1 MGMLGYLLGVLLLGV
16 PLYKL
21 LPRAGM
27 NPMWALVCLVPIA
40 GIALL
45 WVVAFRRWPGD
56 DISERF

>member
-27 NPMWALVCLVPIA
+27 NPMWALVSLVPIA